1 MIALNITHLSKI
13 SIQLVVVIYQIDGRS
28 CCPGA
33 GVWQRAR
40 KPFSKA
46 EGHTM
51 TRPEATLPTNK
62 SSVFDC
68 GKILSVTNLN
78 NINAIA

>member
-1 MIALNITHLSKI
+1 
-13 SIQLVVVIYQIDGRS
+13 
-28 CCPGA
+28 
-33 GVWQRAR
+33 
-40 KPFSKA
+40 
-46 EGHTM
+46 M
-51 TRPEATLPTNK
+51 TRPEATLPTDK

>member
-1 MIALNITHLSKI
+1 MIVLNITHLSKI
-13 SIQLVVVIYQIDGRS
+13 SIQLVVVIYQIGGRF

-33 GVWQRAR
+33 GAWQRAT

-46 EGHTM
+46 AGHTM
-51 TRPEATLPTNK
+51 IRPEATLPTDK